1 MIVHN
6 KAGTLHGAYRHAVRR
21 LPPFVKG
28 CLFLGGG
35 GGENYIKH
43 EAAIGK
49 REALRSIA
57 PQRLYL
63 YILLTASHHT

>member
-6 KAGTLHGAYRHAVRR
+6 KAGIPHGAYRYAVYL

-28 CLFLGGG
+28 CLFLGG

-63 YILLTASHHT
+63 YILPTTSHHT